1 VIPSPTSF
9 TFEPLFLALPV
20 VAGYFYVRAWRRSP
34 APIPWWRAGLFF
46 SGLALIASSLNS
58 PLETISAHYLLMM
71 HLLQNVAI
79 ADWAPPLLVIGLT
92 PTMRRDLARAG
103 GRAFAKI
110 TRPKLALPIWLVGW
124 YAIHLALVYDYALE
138 NPWAL
143 NVEHGILIAI
153 GLIFWWP
160 VFSDSPHA
168 PATLSRLG
176 YVLAGFVGS
185 VFLGLAFTFSG
196 SAFYD
201 FYEKAP
207 RLWGLSPQQDQN
219 FGGMLMTSEQA
230 LVFLAAIAYLL
241 TKLFHEETEREHQL
255 TEEQRR
261 AGY

>member
-1 VIPSPTSF
+1 MIPAPTSF
-9 TFEPLFLALPV
+9 SFEPLFLALSV
-20 VAGYFYVRAWRRSP
+20 VAGYAYVRAWRRSA
-34 APIPWWRAGLFF
+34 APIPWWRGAVFF
-46 SGLALIASSLNS
+46 SGLFLIAASLNS
-58 PLETISAHYLLMM
+58 PLETISAHYLLLM

-79 ADWAPPLLVIGLT
+79 ADWAPPLLVLGLT
-92 PTMRRDLARAG
+92 PAMRRDLARAG
-103 GRAFAKI
+103 GRAFATVTRLKI
-110 TRPKLALPIWLVGW
+110 ALPIWLVGW

-143 NVEHGILIAI
+143 NVEHGLLIAI

-168 PATLSRLG
+168 SSTVTRLA

-201 FYEKAP
+201 FYERAP
-207 RLWGLSPQQDQN
+207 RLWGLTPEQDQN
-219 FGGMLMTSEQA
+219 FGGVLMTSEQA
-230 LVFLAAIAYLL
+230 LVFLAALAWLL
-241 TKLFHEETEREHQL
+241 TKLFHEESEREREL
-255 TEEQRR
+255 AERQRR